1 MTTKEELAPLKKV
14 WGEDVKNQAFLMY
27 LEPEKPSPSYIGDAL
42 GVPERTIISWR
53 DKYNWVQRRSDS
65 YAIVE
70 QETFNEALANI
81 RARQKLDVERLDL
94 IKEVSVDAIHDEGL
108 EFKDKKQAVDSY
120 IRAQQTIEGMV
131 DKELSRALILEIGT
145 IINEEVK
152 DAETKKRIGARIVA
166 LERSWRTRKGAS

>member
-1 MTTKEELAPLKKV
+1 MP
-14 WGEDVKNQAFLMY
+14 
-27 LEPEKPSPSYIGDAL
+27 L

-152 DAETKKRIGARIVA
+152 DAETKKRSVQESSPWSVLGELGRELLSTENDPQKDSIYLR
-166 LERSWRTRKGAS
+166 RHQ